1 MILLFALVGP
11 AAAQSPFSDGSGGN
25 FPPVEEA
32 FPFTAWAEDGELV
45 LNWDV
50 TPEYYLYENRISI
63 ETEPADAL
71 ALPPRFSIDSNIK
84 DDPYFGKTP
93 VFYEP
98 VSASLSPAEGHGSS
112 PIRVTVEW
120 QGCAEA
126 GLCYTPQT
134 ETLRYNPADGS
145 VMYPAPEKD
154 TASSASA
161 GSDSSPPSGGDDGR
175 WRGGSLETLLSSDSL
190 LWAMLVFYGLGL
202 GLTFT
207 PCVLPMIPIVSAV
220 VAGQR
225 QLNTLQAFYLSL
237 AYVLGMALTYAAA
250 GVLVG
255 LLGASFNIQ
264 AHLQAPWVLA
274 LFAGLFTLLALA
286 MFGVFEIRLPERVMN
301 RLTRQSERLSGGNVA
316 GVAGIGALSALIV
329 SPCVTAPLAAALVY
343 LSATQNAA
351 MGGLALFALALGMG
365 TPLILVGTGGR
376 RFMPQPGPWMNRIK
390 AAFGILMLA
399 VAIWLLERV
408 IPGPAT
414 LVLWALLLA
423 VTGVQLGAFEPLGEG
438 WPRTRKGIGVVLVLV
453 AAMLLAG
460 AMAGAGDPLRPLEPF
475 RAGSGNGASGLPEE
489 PFERIVDADR
499 IEARLERAAEAGK
512 PVILDFYAD
521 WCISCKVMERQVFDT
536 EPVLEAMKGFE
547 RLQVDVTENTAADQA
562 LLDRFN
568 LFGPPTLLFFN
579 AQGEELKQARI
590 LGEMDQDEFL
600 EHLERV
606 RERTGV

>member
-1 MILLFALVGP
+1 MGVPIILTRLLILLFALVGP

-250 GVLVG
+250 GVL
-255 LLGASFNIQ
+255 
-264 AHLQAPWVLA
+264 
-274 LFAGLFTLLALA
+274 
-286 MFGVFEIRLPERVMN
+286 
-301 RLTRQSERLSGGNVA
+301 
-316 GVAGIGALSALIV
+316 
-329 SPCVTAPLAAALVY
+329 
-343 LSATQNAA
+343 
-351 MGGLALFALALGMG
+351 
-365 TPLILVGTGGR
+365 
-376 RFMPQPGPWMNRIK
+376 
-390 AAFGILMLA
+390 
-399 VAIWLLERV
+399 
-408 IPGPAT
+408 
-414 LVLWALLLA
+414 
-423 VTGVQLGAFEPLGEG
+423 
-438 WPRTRKGIGVVLVLV
+438 
-453 AAMLLAG
+453 
-460 AMAGAGDPLRPLEPF
+460 
-475 RAGSGNGASGLPEE
+475 
-489 PFERIVDADR
+489 
-499 IEARLERAAEAGK
+499 
-512 PVILDFYAD
+512 
-521 WCISCKVMERQVFDT
+521 
-536 EPVLEAMKGFE
+536 
-547 RLQVDVTENTAADQA
+547 
-562 LLDRFN
+562 
-568 LFGPPTLLFFN
+568 
-579 AQGEELKQARI
+579 
-590 LGEMDQDEFL
+590 
-600 EHLERV
+600 
-606 RERTGV
+606 